1 MFINAITHPDPSYC
15 GFSSPASR
23 SAWPVV
29 LCTLWLDDYYRTT
42 VAWRSTWV
50 LRTAGGARPVCV
62 APPCVS
68 VRAVRAVR
76 GVWHVCVGGMC
87 VQVYEDAGWLS
98 VAGGVC
104 VRAVRGAADTQG
116 DSRDGGLYVLSGSAW
131 PVFMVL
137 SHLRHSVVCRVP
149 VGQQFSR
156 WLVTSLVNCLGVWAG

>member
-1 MFINAITHPDPSYC
+1 MLPRWSARSVSEVIVKRQR
-15 GFSSPASR
+15 GLRGASAR
-23 SAWPVV
+23 RVRGVSEVSA
-29 LCTLWLDDYYRTT
+29 DDYYRTT
-42 VAWRSTWV
+42 AAWRSTWV

-68 VRAVRAVR
+68 VRAVRAVHS
-76 GVWHVCVGGMC
+76 VWHVCVGGMC

-137 SHLRHSVVCRVP
+137 SQHP
-149 VGQQFSR
+149 
-156 WLVTSLVNCLGVWAG
+156 

>member
-1 MFINAITHPDPSYC
+1 
-15 GFSSPASR
+15 
-23 SAWPVV
+23 
-29 LCTLWLDDYYRTT
+29 
-42 VAWRSTWV
+42 
-50 LRTAGGARPVCV
+50 
-62 APPCVS
+62 
-68 VRAVRAVR
+68 
-76 GVWHVCVGGMC
+76 MC
-87 VQVYEDAGWLS
+87 VQVYKDAGWLS

-116 DSRDGGLYVLSGSAW
+116 DSRDGGLYVLSGNAW

>member
-1 MFINAITHPDPSYC
+1 MRGVSEV
-15 GFSSPASR
+15 
-23 SAWPVV
+23 SA
-29 LCTLWLDDYYRTT
+29 DDYYRTT
-42 VAWRSTWV
+42 AAWRSTWV

-68 VRAVRAVR
+68 VRAVRAVHS
-76 GVWHVCVGGMC
+76 VWHVCVGGMC

-137 SHLRHSVVCRVP
+137 SQHPQWPQTQRPVSCEALWPVARCPSKKSVLAYPVP
-149 VGQQFSR
+149 RGPI
-156 WLVTSLVNCLGVWAG
+156 G

>member
-1 MFINAITHPDPSYC
+1 M
-15 GFSSPASR
+15 
-23 SAWPVV
+23 
-29 LCTLWLDDYYRTT
+29 
-42 VAWRSTWV
+42 
-50 LRTAGGARPVCV
+50 

-68 VRAVRAVR
+68 VRAVRAVH

>member
-1 MFINAITHPDPSYC
+1 MQGVSEV
-15 GFSSPASR
+15 
-23 SAWPVV
+23 SA
-29 LCTLWLDDYYRTT
+29 DDYYRTT
-42 VAWRSTWV
+42 AAWRSTWV

-68 VRAVRAVR
+68 VRAVRAVHS
-76 GVWHVCVGGMC
+76 VWHVCVGGMC

-137 SHLRHSVVCRVP
+137 SQHPR
-149 VGQQFSR
+149 
-156 WLVTSLVNCLGVWAG
+156 

>member
-1 MFINAITHPDPSYC
+1 M
-15 GFSSPASR
+15 
-23 SAWPVV
+23 
-29 LCTLWLDDYYRTT
+29 
-42 VAWRSTWV
+42 
-50 LRTAGGARPVCV
+50 

-68 VRAVRAVR
+68 VRAVRAVHS
-76 GVWHVCVGGMC
+76 VWHVCVGGMC